1 MEQFTTSTNGVDAC
15 AEAGGEVP
23 EVKVS
28 AEPDVERSS
37 PVPPPPV
44 LEEEEEEGGVPP
56 PEQERSSP
64 SRDSKSST
72 PTGWASGDDD
82 GTKTG

>member
-44 LEEEEEEGGVPP
+44 LEEEEEGGVPP

>member
-1 MEQFTTSTNGVDAC
+1 MEQLTASNGVDAC
-15 AEAGGEVP
+15 AEAGGEAP
-23 EVKVS
+23 ELKIS
-28 AEPDVERSS
+28 SEPDVERSS
-37 PVPPPPV
+37 PEPPPPV
-44 LEEEEEEGGVPP
+44 PENEEEGVPP
-56 PEQERSSP
+56 PERSSP